1 MTSPAAVVAA
11 DGTRLFGRFAAR
23 PTVVD
28 PLAARSRVPRALR
41 ALRLKQWVGW
51 TLVHPDWACSMILQD
66 AGYLASAELYLAR
79 RSDGAA
85 HGYAANAS
93 GGSLRLPLDLFAGRA
108 EFSRGGFGL
117 EYRFSRERGEH
128 RISVDLAAHD
138 DTPAL
143 VGELVLD
150 ARPAAASADLAVSAR
165 LPGGTLYT
173 TKALFP
179 VGGSLRL
186 GDDEVVFDPGRDV
199 AILDEHRSQLPYR
212 TWWTWGTFAWHD
224 EDGLVGANLA
234 TRPAVAGQEEECGLW
249 SPGRCEPLTDV
260 TFTPAPGADP
270 LRPWTVAARDGRV
283 DVVFTPEGHKDVDVQ
298 LGVVAMR
305 YRQRYGRYRGALV
318 TGGAVRTVADVP
330 GVLEDMHARL

>member
-1 MTSPAAVVAA
+1 MSVPAALVAA
-11 DGTRLFGRFAAR
+11 DVTRLFGRFAAR

-28 PLAARSRVPRALR
+28 PLAERSRVPRALR

-66 AGYLASAELYLAR
+66 AGYLASAELYLAHR
-79 RSDGAA
+79 ATGVAR
-85 HGYAANAS
+85 GYAANAP

-128 RISVDLAAHD
+128 RIAIDLAAHD

-150 ARPAAASADLAVSAR
+150 ARPGAASSDLAVSAR
-165 LPGGTLYT
+165 LPGGTMYT
-173 TKALFP
+173 TKALYP
-179 VGGSLRL
+179 VSGVLRV
-186 GDDEVVFDPGRDV
+186 GDDEVVFDPTRDV
-199 AILDEHRSQLPYR
+199 AILDEHRSRLPYR
-212 TWWTWGTFAWHD
+212 TWWTWATFAWHD
-224 EDGLVGANLA
+224 EAGLVGANLA

-249 SPGRCEPLTDV
+249 SPGRCEALADV
-260 TFTPAPGADP
+260 TFVQAAGVDP
-270 LRPWTVAARDGRV
+270 LRPWTVTSRDGRV

-305 YRQRYGRYRGALV
+305 YRQRYGTFRGTLV
-318 TGGAVRTVADVP
+318 TAGRTRPVAGVP